1 VRLFRA
7 CLATVQLA
15 LEQVEKLGGRGG
27 RLVSPGEAL
36 EAMCDHVIEVWS
48 APERRLPAWE
58 RRARRVY
65 ERDGWRCVVPGCHS
79 YRNLHAHH
87 IRFRSLGGGDELGN
101 LATLCAA
108 HHHRGVHGGQIRIHG
123 TAPGALRFE
132 MPLGSWRS
140 GDVRDSS
147 AIRVAVSSLSPG
159 VPE

>member
-1 VRLFRA
+1 M
-7 CLATVQLA
+7 
-15 LEQVEKLGGRGG
+15 
-27 RLVSPGEAL
+27 SPGEAL

-87 IRFRSLGGGDELGN
+87 IRFRSLGGSDELGN

-108 HHHRGVHGGQIRIHG
+108 HHQRGVHAGQIRIHG
-123 TAPGALRFE
+123 TAPHALRFE

-140 GDVRDSS
+140 GDVKASS
-147 AIRVAVSSLSPG
+147 ATAG
-159 VPE
+159 D